1 MQRWIEDLLKENP
14 SYSYSK
20 DEIINLLSS
29 EGVGKEEELEKIL
42 GEIEI
47 WSSMKDRHSPIS
59 SSCKG
64 GSVYFRWEQTP

>member
-29 EGVGKEEELEKIL
+29 EGVGTEEELEA
-42 GEIEI
+42 
-47 WSSMKDRHSPIS
+47 
-59 SSCKG
+59 
-64 GSVYFRWEQTP
+64 Q